1 MNHSLPTNRQVLFTI
16 VLAFIFWYLTFGVK
30 LLNFWLSMSIA
41 ASILTLLSVRF
52 TGLILKGKD
61 ITVKNLLL
69 GLITAGVLYGIFAVG
84 NYLSQMLFAFAK
96 PEVSSIYDIRQEGQA
111 IIIALVLLFVTS
123 PAEELFWRGFLQ
135 RWAMARLGGLW
146 GWLAASF
153 VYAAVHVLSGNFM
166 LTMAALIAGLFWGL
180 VYWRSGS
187 IFVCIISHAIWT
199 VSIFVLWPLH

>member
-1 MNHSLPTNRQVLFTI
+1 MKHRLPTNQQVLFTI
-16 VLAFIFWYLTFGVK
+16 VLTFIFWYLTFGVK

-69 GLITAGVLYGIFAVG
+69 GLITAGVLYGVFAVG
-84 NYLSQMLFAFAK
+84 NYLSQLLFTFAK
-96 PEVSSIYDIRQEGQA
+96 PEVSSIYGIRQEGQA

-135 RWAMARLGGLW
+135 RWAMARLGGLR

-153 VYAAVHVLSGNFM
+153 IYAAVHVLSGNFM

-180 VYWRSGS
+180 VYWRTGS